1 MPSIDTNE
9 LVKFNGLVQQ
19 LKQRMNMVTAEEWNH
34 MWNVLI
40 TQSNDNAKVLEDIR
54 DFVAGRDVG
63 VINLPDNF
71 TSIVDYIQ
79 KSAGNV
85 LVSSEDE
92 PENLD
97 FYIKIET

>member
-1 MPSIDTNE
+1 MPSIDTNQ
-9 LVKFNGLVQQ
+9 LVLFNNLVEQ
-19 LKQRMNMVTAEEWNH
+19 LKQKKNMVTAEEWNH

-40 TQSNDNAKVLEDIR
+40 SQANENAKVIEDIR

-63 VINLPDNF
+63 IIDLPQDF

-92 PENLD
+92 PKNLD